1 MPPTGNKRL
10 ALYRG
15 LAFAALGVAVLA
27 CVAALIYGAS
37 GAIAQRSIP
46 AGGAPSSEVAA
57 RPDAAVDA
65 AKPKKPKRR
74 FTPKE
79 LGFAGPA
86 SLLKW
91 SARAHP
97 KHVKNALRQVDD
109 LLGIPKSTLASIAS
123 CESGGRPDAVS
134 SDGTYRGRY
143 QFDMGAW
150 QSVGGR
156 GDPAKAPGW
165 EQDIRAAI
173 MIDSRG
179 TSPWPNCG

>member
-15 LAFAALGVAVLA
+15 LALAALALATLA

-46 AGGAPSSEVAA
+46 SGGGSMDSVAVEGDPQPVPS
-57 RPDAAVDA
+57 
-65 AKPKKPKRR
+65 KPKRT
-74 FTPKE
+74 FTPQE
-79 LGFAGPA
+79 LGFEGPA

-97 KHVKNALRQVDD
+97 KHVKNALREVDD
-109 LLGIPKSTLASIAS
+109 LLGIAKPTLASIAS
-123 CESGGRPDAVS
+123 CESGGNVDSVS
-134 SDGTYRGRY
+134 ADGTYRGRY
-143 QFDMGAW
+143 QFSISTW
-150 QSVGGR
+150 KSVGGR

-165 EQDIRAAI
+165 EQDVRAALL
-173 MIDSRG
+173 MDARG
-179 TSPWPNCG
+179 SSPWPNCG

>member
-1 MPPTGNKRL
+1 MPPSGHRRL
-10 ALYRG
+10 TLYRA
-15 LAFAALGVAVLA
+15 LAISALVLA
-27 CVAALIYGAS
+27 SLACLAALIYGAS
-37 GAIAQRSIP
+37 GAIAQRSVP
-46 AGGAPSSEVAA
+46 GSDGPSNAVAETRDPQPVAP
-57 RPDAAVDA
+57 
-65 AKPKKPKRR
+65 KPKRT
-74 FTPKE
+74 FAPQE
-79 LGFAGPA
+79 LGFDGPS

-109 LLGIPKSTLASIAS
+109 LLGVSKPTLASIAS

-143 QFDMGAW
+143 QFSVSTW
-150 QSVGGR
+150 KSVGGR

-165 EQDIRAAI
+165 EQDVRAALL
-173 MIDSRG
+173 MDARG